1 MKPTQWM
8 KGFASLAV
16 AVLLLAGCANQMEPA
31 KKAIA
36 DIEAAVAAA
45 GDDATKYIPDD
56 VRAVTDQVANLKAQ
70 FDKKDY
76 KGVLAAAPAVLT
88 QAQALAANA
97 AAKKAEAMDALNGEW
112 NVLASSMPQAVAA
125 IQSRVDLLSKSKKL
139 PAGMD
144 KTALEAAKTGL
155 AEANDLWAQ
164 ATSAQSSGDVEHAV
178 TLGRT
183 VKEKTDALLA
193 SLGMTA
199 G

>member
-1 MKPTQWM
+1 MKHAHWM
-8 KGFASLAV
+8 KGFASLAI
-16 AVLLLAGCANQMEPA
+16 AVLMLSGCANQMEPA

-36 DIEAAVAAA
+36 DIEAAVATA
-45 GDDATKYIPDD
+45 GEDATKYIPDQ
-56 VRAVTDQVANLKAQ
+56 VQAVTDQVANLKAQ

-76 KGVLAAAPAVLT
+76 KGVLAAAPAVLA

-97 AAKKAEAMDALNGEW
+97 AAKKSEAMDALNGEW
-112 NVLASSMPQAVAA
+112 NGLASSMPQAVAA
-125 IQSRVDLLSKSKKL
+125 IQSRVDILSKSKKL

-144 KTALEAAKTGL
+144 KTSLEAAKTGL

-164 ATSAQSSGDVEHAV
+164 ATSAQASGDVEHAV
-178 TLGRT
+178 SLGHT